1 MAQRIRILSP
11 PNVPSR
17 HQNFR
22 LLFYGRLYNLHIH
35 KSTQQDSVL
44 SEECVQRILKCR
56 SNVTQIVIVRWNIS
70 AALLL
75 IKHTEKKASC
85 SATHKQSNHYVCL
98 LLLMMFNS
106 MEKLCICMEN
116 IFSSQ
121 RNSLPSTASI
131 KCK

>member
-75 IKHTEKKASC
+75 IKHTEKKGFMLCDSQTIK
-85 SATHKQSNHYVCL
+85 SLCL
-98 LLLMMFNS
+98 
-106 MEKLCICMEN
+106 
-116 IFSSQ
+116 
-121 RNSLPSTASI
+121 STAADDVQFDGKI
-131 KCK
+131 VHLHGKYF